1 MDARGPSTSNYI
13 TRDIPWCREYVPFKS
28 SLTPQVTLARNMGVI
43 ASEHCKRSILA
54 MEFFLQNQYFFT
66 CLKYIKCISRGTT

>member
-43 ASEHCKRSILA
+43 ASEHCKRSIIATEFYFKTNTFLLA
-54 MEFFLQNQYFFT
+54 
-66 CLKYIKCISRGTT
+66 